1 MVDRVQTL
9 FGTFDEKQLKSLKG
23 YIDELMHCMAQ
34 IKSSRTS
41 MGEIIDL
48 ASDELKIP
56 KKIVRKMA
64 KVQFNQSMPTD
75 LAEFKELEALIEG
88 ITEVK

>member
-1 MVDRVQTL
+1 
-9 FGTFDEKQLKSLKG
+9 
-23 YIDELMHCMAQ
+23 
-34 IKSSRTS
+34 

-56 KKIVRKMA
+56 KKIIRKMA